1 MSVTVESAPTTN
13 SADFDPIFPDFFF
26 CFGTLTV
33 PNGLKCYW
41 ELVRDQTRNFLFA
54 ICCDLK
60 SFDAVDWRVSS
71 FFIISS
77 NGFEA

>member
-13 SADFDPIFPDFFF
+13 SADFDPIFPDFF

-33 PNGLKCYW
+33 PNGLKCYS
-41 ELVRDQTRNFLFA
+41 ELARDHTRNFLFA

-60 SFDAVDWRVSS
+60 SFNAVYRRVSS
-71 FFIISS
+71 FFMMSS
-77 NGFEA
+77 NGFKA